1 MAFTPISGNL
11 MASADY
17 SALESRLGA
26 DIYNEESMIKE
37 YLEGSGDILNV
48 SLHRN
53 MQLKIVKN
61 RQKDFDLGS

>member
-53 MQLKIVKN
+53 M
-61 RQKDFDLGS
+61 